1 MSTKSALFSHLEAK
15 FLVQTSV
22 LSARFRSLLGAIL
35 VHNSAQMSKISLRGA
50 FGAAQRKNRAQQ
62 CTFCTFSVSFPIS
75 GGSSAQPGTLPPP
88 QVPYHCEAALDLL

>member
-35 VHNSAQMSKISLRGA
+35 VHNSAQMSTISLR
-50 FGAAQRKNRAQQ
+50 KNHTQQ
-62 CTFCTFSVSFPIS
+62 
-75 GGSSAQPGTLPPP
+75 
-88 QVPYHCEAALDLL
+88 